1 MNLIRVNLYDYQR
14 IVREIIIQKL
24 FAGILSAGLL
34 AGVACFMV
42 WAWQLVTVAQ
52 LEGDIEEVQAQV
64 NTLTPDYRKV
74 QKLKKKKERY
84 GDIIKGIDGLRT
96 KRSRT
101 TELLEDLGRSLPDG
115 VWLTVVEQRTLDDL
129 ANVPDLFLGVNKD
142 GLREERARAEKEG
155 REFEPHQFIQ
165 ITGQGDDH
173 QAIVHFV
180 DRLRTLPYFD
190 HVMLA
195 KTEQK
200 WEKNHPV
207 KEFTIYSHVLKLEA
221 PQKG

>member
-24 FAGILSAGLL
+24 FAGIVSAGLL
-34 AGVACFMV
+34 AGVACFLV

-52 LEGDIEEVQAQV
+52 LEGDIEEVQSQV
-64 NTLTPDYRKV
+64 NALTPDYRKV

-101 TELLEDLGRSLPDG
+101 TELLEDLGQSLPDG

-129 ANVPDLFLGVNKD
+129 ANIPDLFLGVNKAAIN
-142 GLREERARAEKEG
+142 EEKANAEKEG
-155 REFEPHQFIQ
+155 REHEPHQFIQ

-180 DRLRTLPYFD
+180 ERLRELPYFD

-195 KTEQK
+195 RTEQK
-200 WEKNHPV
+200 WKKNYPV
-207 KEFTIYSHVLKLEA
+207 KEFIIYSHVLKLDA

>member
-34 AGVACFMV
+34 AGVACFLV

-52 LEGDIEEVQAQV
+52 LEGDIEEVQSQV
-64 NTLTPDYRKV
+64 NALTPDYRKV
-74 QKLKKKKERY
+74 QKLKKKKDRY

-101 TELLEDLGRSLPDG
+101 TELLEDLGQSLPDG

-129 ANVPDLFLGVNKD
+129 ANIPDLFLGVNKAAIN
-142 GLREERARAEKEG
+142 EAKANAEKEG
-155 REFEPHQFIQ
+155 REHEPHQFIQ

-180 DRLRTLPYFD
+180 ERLRELPYFD

-195 KTEQK
+195 RTEQK
-200 WEKNHPV
+200 WKKNYPV
-207 KEFTIYSHVLKLEA
+207 KEFIIY
-221 PQKG
+221 